1 LQIRHCY
8 HKLHEEN
15 IYSTA
20 HWWQKLA
27 ADLSYLGL
35 LVTFNSFR
43 SEKERERHKEEEKE
57 EEVERLQL

>member
-15 IYSTA
+15 IYSIA
-20 HWWQKLA
+20 LWWQKLA

-43 SEKERERHKEEEKE
+43 SERHKEEEKE